1 MVRRFYRKALDA
13 LLTFLYKMKVQ
24 NLLYIPGKTNVA
36 ISGDTRFDRVATILE
51 KDNTLDFI
59 AQFKDSSDNCCWK
72 FVAKR

>member
-24 NLLYIPGKTNVA
+24 NLLYIWENKCCV
-36 ISGDTRFDRVATILE
+36 SGDTRFDRVATILE